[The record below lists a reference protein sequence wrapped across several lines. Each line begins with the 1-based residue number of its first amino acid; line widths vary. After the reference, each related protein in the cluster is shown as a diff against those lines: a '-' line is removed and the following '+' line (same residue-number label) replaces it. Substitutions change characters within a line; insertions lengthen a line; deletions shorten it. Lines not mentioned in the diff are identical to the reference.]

1 MHKNAIERVQWYN
14 TKMLMLSVFV
24 HFVVCEPGTYGAGC
38 KEKCRCANGASC
50 DHIGGGCTCDEGW
63 QGKHCDKPCPQG
75 FFGMDCR
82 GVCNCGNN
90 GAECNHVTGECKC
103 SAGWTG
109 MDCSKTCPLGTFGEG
124 CQHQC
129 HCGNGGTCDP
139 VSGACV
145 CAAGWRGNHCEE
157 GKLQG
162 NNIVK

>member
-1 MHKNAIERVQWYN
+1 M
-14 TKMLMLSVFV
+14 
-24 HFVVCEPGTYGAGC
+24 
-38 KEKCRCANGASC
+38 
-50 DHIGGGCTCDEGW
+50 
-63 QGKHCDKPCPQG
+63 
-75 FFGMDCR
+75 
-82 GVCNCGNN
+82 
-90 GAECNHVTGECKC
+90 TGECKC

-162 NNIVK
+162 NTIE

>member
-1 MHKNAIERVQWYN
+1 M
-14 TKMLMLSVFV
+14 
-24 HFVVCEPGTYGAGC
+24 YGVGC
-38 KEKCRCANGASC
+38 KEMCRCGNGASC
-50 DHIGGGCTCDEGW
+50 DHIGGGCTCTEGW

-75 FFGMDCR
+75 FYGLECQ

-109 MDCSKTCPLGTFGEG
+109 EDCSKSCPLGTYGEE

-145 CAAGWRGNHCEE
+145 CAAGWRGNHCQE
-157 GKLQG
+157 GEAKRKCHCIVVFASKIEVLREGIWHWYLLDRKLFSLQ
-162 NNIVK
+162 